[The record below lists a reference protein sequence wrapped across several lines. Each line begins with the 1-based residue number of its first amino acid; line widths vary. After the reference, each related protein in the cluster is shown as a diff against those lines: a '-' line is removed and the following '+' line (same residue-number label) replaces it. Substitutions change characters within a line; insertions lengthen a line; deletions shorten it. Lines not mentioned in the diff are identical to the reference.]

1 MVNTYN
7 LINPH
12 IEGLF
17 DKKIKAKNSK
27 EAATMFYSQLGE
39 HINNSIPSFY
49 FTIQKGSSGAG
60 QYYSFKVKE
69 EKNNNQVNFSLE
81 PTSMKSDE
89 LNVFKNKLDNFKLK
103 MKNNLSGGKHK
114 KHKHKKH
121 HKKHDD
127 DNKDDNSSDSSSSS
141 SSDEVY
147 KSTTKYISNLNTPIY
162 YWWYYPY
169 LYQTDS
175 IYIPTFYSYITPY
188 IELSLNI

>member
-1 MVNTYN
+1 MVNTYY

-17 DKKIKAKNSK
+17 DKKLKAKNSK
-27 EAATMFYSQLGE
+27 EAATMFYTQLGE
-39 HINNSIPSFY
+39 HINNSIPAFY
-49 FTIQKGSSGAG
+49 FTIQKGSSGNG
-60 QYYSFKVKE
+60 RLYSFKVNE
-69 EKNNNQVNFSLE
+69 EKNENQVNFALE
-81 PTSMKSDE
+81 ATEIADDKLDI
-89 LNVFKNKLDNFKLK
+89 FKNKLDDFKLK
-103 MKNNLSGGKHK
+103 MKNTLSGGK
-114 KHKHKKH
+114 KHKSKKH
-121 HKKHDD
+121 HKKS
-127 DNKDDNSSDSSSSS
+127 KDDSSSSDSS

-147 KSTTKYISNLNTPIY
+147 KSTTKYINNLNTPIY